1 MRAVF
6 VLLMLGLC
14 LLTEAQTIT
23 RGPYLNTGTP
33 TSMIVRWRTDV
44 AVTGKVLYGTDRNN
58 ISTPAIETGSKT
70 EHIVTVLGLMAGT
83 KYYYTVTDA
92 NDNVYQGADSLRY
105 FQTSPTPGTRQ
116 PITIWALG
124 DFGNG
129 SAGQIGTRNGFE
141 LHTNNQHTD
150 AWIWLGDNAY
160 GDGTDQQF
168 QDYVFDVY
176 PDQFKNTVVWPAP
189 GNHDYK
195 SINLLSHDGPYY
207 QIFSLPENGEAGGR
221 PSGEEGYYSFDYGNV
236 HLISL
241 NSEYIIWF
249 LTNTSKMVEWLEKD
263 LQQNDKDFTIVY
275 WHKPPYSKS
284 SHDSDTEGDMALTRT
299 VINPI
304 LEEYGVDL
312 VLNGHSHAY
321 ERSYFMKGHFGD
333 SASFNNSYI
342 VDTGKGSP
350 EPFVKYIDALDAN
363 QGTVYAVVGC
373 GGQLSCSGSLAHP
386 AHYFTSCSTNG
397 SLVIN
402 VDSNLLTARLVD
414 TAGIVRDEFKI
425 LKTYITD
432 TVSAISVLRTLDK
445 EVKIYPNP
453 ASKNLLVSINAANS
467 GFYLVDV
474 LDTEGRIL
482 LTRHMK
488 VMGNTTETLDVSQLA
503 QGSYFVRV
511 SQEGAQDLVQRVV
524 IVR

>member
-6 VLLMLGLC
+6 ALLLLC
-14 LLTEAQTIT
+14 AYLATDAQTIS
-23 RGPYLNTGTP
+23 RGPYLNVGTP

-44 AVTGKVLYGTDRNN
+44 AVKGKVLYGTDLNN
-58 ISTPAIETGSKT
+58 IATPATETSSTT
-70 EHIVTVLGLMAGT
+70 EHIVTITGLKAAT
-83 KYYYTVTDA
+83 KYYYTITDA
-92 NDNVYQGADSLRY
+92 NDNTYQGADSLRY
-105 FQTSPTPGTRQ
+105 FQTSPVPGTRQ

-141 LHTNNQHTD
+141 FHTNNQHTD

-195 SINLLSHDGPYY
+195 SINLLTHDGPYY
-207 QIFSLPENGEAGGR
+207 QNFSFPENGEAGGR
-221 PSGEEGYYSFDYGNV
+221 PSGEAGYYSFDYGNV

-241 NSEYIIWF
+241 NSEYVVWF
-249 LTNTSKMVEWLEKD
+249 LTSSSKMVDWLKKD

-275 WHKPPYSKS
+275 FHKPPYSKA
-284 SHDSDTEGDMALTRT
+284 SHDSDSETDMALIRS
-299 VINPI
+299 VINPV

-321 ERSYFMKGHFGD
+321 ERSYLMKGHFGD
-333 SASFNNSYI
+333 SASFNSSYI
-342 VDTGKGSP
+342 VDSSKGSP
-350 EPFVKYIDALDAN
+350 NPFVKYYDAPDAN
-363 QGTVYAVVGC
+363 QGTIYAVVGC

-386 AHYFTSCSTNG
+386 AHYYTTCATNG

-414 TAGIVRDEFKI
+414 TAGVVRDEFKI
-425 LKTYITD
+425 LKQFLAD
-432 TVSAISVLRTLDK
+432 TISSVPTLRALDNEVS
-445 EVKIYPNP
+445 IYPNP
-453 ASKNLLVSINAANS
+453 ANKNLSVSISTTDN
-467 GFYLVDV
+467 GFYLVEIM
-474 LDTEGRIL
+474 DTEGRVL
-482 LTRHMK
+482 LGRHIK
-488 VMGNTTETLDVSQLA
+488 AMGNATETLDVSHLA
-503 QGSYFVRV
+503 SGSYFVRV
-511 SQEGAQDLVQRVV
+511 SQEGAKDLVQRVV
-524 IVR
+524 VAH